1 MHKQIKEAKK
11 TYKQTIGP
19 CQDPTD
25 HTVPRMEELFM
36 RAFSRAIPFFC
47 LLHRFLF
54 SLCPFAS
61 PPPVTSALTL
71 AHLVALRIAGNWA
84 QG

>member
-36 RAFSRAIPFFC
+36 RAFSSATPFF
-47 LLHRFLF
+47 LHRLL
-54 SLCPFAS
+54 SLLPFAS
-61 PPPVTSALTL
+61 PPPVSALTPICST
-71 AHLVALRIAGNWA
+71 RWETGC

>member
-47 LLHRFLF
+47 LHRFIF
-54 SLCPFAS
+54 SL
-61 PPPVTSALTL
+61 
-71 AHLVALRIAGNWA
+71 
-84 QG
+84 

>member
-36 RAFSRAIPFFC
+36 RAFSRATPFF
-47 LLHRFLF
+47 LLSTAF
-54 SLCPFAS
+54 SRSYPLRP
-61 PPPVTSALTL
+61 LL
-71 AHLVALRIAGNWA
+71 RLVR
-84 QG
+84 